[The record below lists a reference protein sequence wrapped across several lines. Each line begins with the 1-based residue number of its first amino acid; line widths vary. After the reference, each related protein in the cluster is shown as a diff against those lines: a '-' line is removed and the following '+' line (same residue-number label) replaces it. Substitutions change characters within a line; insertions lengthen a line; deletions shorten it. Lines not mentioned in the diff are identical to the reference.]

1 MFSHFKLKYPHNF
14 SPFENFNA
22 FFSLSLSQKK
32 IDYISFE
39 ALCCVS
45 VRSVRVRIVSIF
57 HFFFALFSLSLLL
70 FHLAVVYAC
79 VSVCSTWNSRLLIEV
94 SLREFRALL
103 IVFILCCLV
112 CGWLFFSL
120 HSALFLLLRCVWHS
134 ICTIYFSRS
143 IVFVFLSLSSQYM
156 ATINDEN
163 AFLVF
168 PSIACSVLANKF
180 FFRFVWGS
188 LRKCPRKKSNQKIAA
203 HIVTKQIMCT
213 RHAKIS
219 ELIRHES
226 SSIWLRLFWKWDILC
241 ALSVYVQCKTAALLH
256 TNSLFDKIHM
266 VHACRGEKRHLCL
279 LCYLVAIRLLLFVVF
294 ALSSFSDG
302 RYDVSPMC
310 ALLLSSFMLHI
321 TVQRLHS
328 IATTHTK

>member
-1 MFSHFKLKYPHNF
+1 MHFF
-14 SPFENFNA
+14 
-22 FFSLSLSQKK
+22 LSLSQKK

-168 PSIACSVLANKF
+168 PSIACSVLANNF
-180 FFRFVWGS
+180 FFVSFEEMPTEKEQPKNRRTYSNKTNHVYA
-188 LRKCPRKKSNQKIAA
+188 PRKNKRTNPPRVEFYLTSPLLK
-203 HIVTKQIMCT
+203 M
-213 RHAKIS
+213 RH
-219 ELIRHES
+219 
-226 SSIWLRLFWKWDILC
+226 FVC
-241 ALSVYVQCKTAALLH
+241 A
-256 TNSLFDKIHM
+256 
-266 VHACRGEKRHLCL
+266 
-279 LCYLVAIRLLLFVVF
+279 
-294 ALSSFSDG
+294 
-302 RYDVSPMC
+302 
-310 ALLLSSFMLHI
+310 
-321 TVQRLHS
+321 
-328 IATTHTK
+328 